1 MFFKTLK
8 PQTEI
13 PSKTSVR
20 KMVFRSST
28 MYFIRFFFWFCVC
41 FYVFWGE
48 LNNQPLEEHKPS
60 PKLKKIYICVL
71 PKHKRAA

>member
-20 KMVFRSST
+20 KMIFRSST
-28 MYFIRFFFWFCVC
+28 MYFIDSFSDFVC
-41 FYVFWGE
+41 FYVFGGE
-48 LNNQPLEEHKPS
+48 LNNQPLEEHKPF
-60 PKLKKIYICVL
+60 PKLKKIYTCIL